1 MFKDNKIKA
10 MLRIIFCLLMLI
22 MGGCTTGGKQTEPQL
37 ASSYQDNAI
46 LIRAVAS
53 KDLNLYDHK
62 KHTLKF
68 SVVQVEKLEDV
79 QNKIVTAE
87 GISQL
92 LDADT
97 EADNLTQTNK
107 KVHIQTFFIAPG
119 MTQTFTI
126 ARMAE
131 TKKVLVVA
139 GYYNLTAAGVVRIYE
154 VPVFNKWN
162 PLTFWKKTRQM
173 GRLGIYLEFGSRA
186 INYTESSTKASII
199 TKTRNRVSLK
209 KYWDK

>member
-1 MFKDNKIKA
+1 
-10 MLRIIFCLLMLI
+10 MLRIIFCLLI
-22 MGGCTTGGKQTEPQL
+22 FIIGGCTTGGKEKEPQL

-53 KDLNLYDHK
+53 KDLNEYDHK

-79 QNKIVTAE
+79 QNQIVTAE

-97 EADNLTQTNK
+97 EADNITQTNK
-107 KVHIQTFFIAPG
+107 KVHIRTFFIAPG
-119 MTQTFTI
+119 MTQNFTI

-139 GYYNLTAAGVVRIYE
+139 GYYNLTPAGVVRIYE

-162 PLTFWKKTRQM
+162 PLTFWKKTKQM
-173 GRLGIYLEFGSRA
+173 GRLGIYLEFGSQA
-186 INYTESSTKASII
+186 INYTESSSRKTVI
-199 TKTRNRVSLK
+199 TKTKNRVSLK